1 MLLNI
6 NNIMKKKVYQI
17 ASFKT
22 TFSKKF
28 QLLPA
33 PHKRTGLDRHLH
45 SILGFKN
52 LAPPLWKS
60 FCCLYLLASMNY
72 GYVKFLNFIPY
83 LKLKLKYNL
92 ENGSL
97 TFASV
102 PWSCIGDKKSQSE
115 WGGGWLPLIWVRP
128 FKVQWRDMPYLLR
141 HESVIAHHHTSK
153 ISWKWSWGVWFLAHL
168 NVVKLYTIWY

>member
-52 LAPPLWKS
+52 LAPHFENHSAAYTCWLVWIMDMSNSLIS
-60 FCCLYLLASMNY
+60 FHTWS
-72 GYVKFLNFIPY
+72 LNW
-83 LKLKLKYNL
+83 N
-92 ENGSL
+92 
-97 TFASV
+97 
-102 PWSCIGDKKSQSE
+102 
-115 WGGGWLPLIWVRP
+115 
-128 FKVQWRDMPYLLR
+128 
-141 HESVIAHHHTSK
+141 
-153 ISWKWSWGVWFLAHL
+153 
-168 NVVKLYTIWY
+168 TIWRMGASRLRQSHGHV